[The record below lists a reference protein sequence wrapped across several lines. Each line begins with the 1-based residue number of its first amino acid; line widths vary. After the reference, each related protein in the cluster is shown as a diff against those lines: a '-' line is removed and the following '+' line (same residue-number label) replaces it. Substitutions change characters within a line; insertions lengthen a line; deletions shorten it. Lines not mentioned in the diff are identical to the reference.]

1 MNHPQHILILF
12 LFLSKLVLSASDEP
26 SIQQDFDGSA
36 AAYTD
41 AETGERVV
49 PKIELKDGKKYYNW
63 PMWNK
68 SKNRKLQVHRE
79 RTMHPDAQWWPHAGL
94 GLFLHWGI
102 VSEFEPT
109 GEAWSG
115 RWTQARADKG
125 EFHPQE

>member
-1 MNHPQHILILF
+1 MNHPQHIFILF
-12 LFLSKLVLSASDEP
+12 LLLTKLVFSASGEP

-68 SKNRKLQVHRE
+68 SKNRKLQMWVMI
-79 RTMHPDAQWWPHAGL
+79 TAY
-94 GLFLHWGI
+94 
-102 VSEFEPT
+102 PT
-109 GEAWSG
+109 S
-115 RWTQARADKG
+115 
-125 EFHPQE
+125 